1 MKILI
6 VDDHALIRA
15 ALRSVLAELEPRASV
30 IEAANGAQARRLA
43 DSEHPGLI
51 LLDLGL
57 PDGDGMDL
65 LVELH
70 AASPDV
76 PIVVLSAK
84 QDGDTARGALDLG
97 AVGFIPKST
106 PHAVM
111 VSALQLVF
119 AGGIYVPPE
128 TLDRRAAPAAAA
140 TKYPAPTVEQI
151 MQADL
156 GLTARQAD
164 VAALMMKG
172 RSNKAICRELDLAE
186 ATVKNHV
193 SAILRALN
201 VANRTEAVIAIGA
214 LNTRAGRSQP

>member
-1 MKILI
+1 MKILV
-6 VDDHALIRA
+6 VDDHALIRE
-15 ALRSVLAELEPRASV
+15 ALRTVLAELKPGASV
-30 IEAANGAQARRLA
+30 VEAANSAQARRLA
-43 DSEHPGLI
+43 NSDRHGLI

-57 PDGDGMDL
+57 PDGDGMDV

-70 AASPDV
+70 AASPNV

-84 QDGDTARGALDLG
+84 QDGDTARRALDLG
-97 AVGFIPKST
+97 AVGFIPKSA

-128 TLDRRAAPAAAA
+128 TLDRRATPAAEARTNPAA
-140 TKYPAPTVEQI
+140 TVEQI
-151 MQADL
+151 MQANL

-186 ATVKNHV
+186 ATIKNHV

-201 VANRTEAVIAIGA
+201 VANRTEAVIAISA
-214 LNTRAGRSQP
+214 LTTRAGRSQL